1 MGASQSLDAGYA
13 CVSGEL
19 SEVDKQHIVTQTFLQ
34 KQAARAHGRKGLLR
48 CIMCMSAQCT

>member
-1 MGASQSLDAGYA
+1 MGASQSLEAGYA

-34 KQAARAHGRKGLLR
+34 KKAARAHGRNGLLR
-48 CIMCMSAQCT
+48 YMICMSAQCT